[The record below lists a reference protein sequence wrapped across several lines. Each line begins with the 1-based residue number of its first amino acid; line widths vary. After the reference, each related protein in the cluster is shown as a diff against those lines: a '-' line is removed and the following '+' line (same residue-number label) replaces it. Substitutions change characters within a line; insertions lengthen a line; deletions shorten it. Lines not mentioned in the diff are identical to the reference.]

1 MIMRASSIS
10 VGAVLFVVVLGHV
23 TLFPKIA
30 DLDGFYHIGHAFA
43 YAEGSMFDTSLPWAT
58 KSVVADRGADLWW
71 GFHVGIM
78 PFTVFG
84 NVVWGIRLAAFLLT
98 LTLATS
104 FFWVLGPH
112 DVPGAGWWTAVFLVA
127 VPNAFFR
134 HLSLSPHLISL
145 PAGLALLSLL
155 VNGRWRSVFLAS
167 VLITWVHL
175 SLFWVGPVIVL
186 PYVLVRFGEAML
198 GAPEGRWSVR
208 PRQALSAVFLGTVAG
223 WLLRPHPIEA
233 GLLAN
238 VRIIRVL
245 AQDGDRGTT
254 AVGGR
259 VVPGPVHGAG
269 AYVVALPCCV
279 ADCLHRHNVV
289 LGPEQAPKRPRRS
302 VPFCSRPF

>member
-1 MIMRASSIS
+1 MSESCRSRSSGTS
-10 VGAVLFVVVLGHV
+10 SGESDWRRSYSRSRLRLRSSGFWAHTTYPV
-23 TLFPKIA
+23 P
-30 DLDGFYHIGHAFA
+30 DG
-43 YAEGSMFDTSLPWAT
+43 
-58 KSVVADRGADLWW
+58 
-71 GFHVGIM
+71 
-78 PFTVFG
+78 
-84 NVVWGIRLAAFLLT
+84 
-98 LTLATS
+98 
-104 FFWVLGPH
+104 GP
-112 DVPGAGWWTAVFLVA
+112 PSSWSRCR
-127 VPNAFFR
+127 NAFFR

-245 AQDGDRGTT
+245 AQTATEERLPLAAELFPVPFMELVRTSWLFLAAWLIVCIGTMSYL
-254 AVGGR
+254 GR
-259 VVPGPVHGAG
+259 NKLRNVPGG
-269 AYVVALPCCV
+269 AYPSAHDPSDFGDVPHSGARLRARADGAVARFRVPGASGLLDARGLCV
-279 ADCLHRHNVV
+279 
-289 LGPEQAPKRPRRS
+289 S
-302 VPFCSRPF
+302 